1 MQVEEITKLLA
12 GLGLGTGT
20 GAIVTA
26 IVNSRTNKGKSRAEA
41 ADLLVGAAERI
52 GKFNEDL
59 DRENRELRLIVR
71 VMQLT
76 ALNYLDGTIDR
87 ETFVEAVKAWKV

>member
-1 MQVEEITKLLA
+1 MQIDEITKLLA

-20 GAIVTA
+20 GAIITA
-26 IVNSRTNKGKSRAEA
+26 IINSRTNKGKARAEA
-41 ADLLVGAAERI
+41 ADLLVGAAERV
-52 GKFNEDL
+52 GEFNKRL
-59 DRENRELRLIVR
+59 DVENQELRSIVR

-87 ETFVEAVKAWKV
+87 ETFISAVKNWKV